1 MRKENKNNNKSQD
14 EIKNRQNDKKEENTT
29 VNDKNQSKIES
40 KEKKMPKK
48 EVNSVSENSEKIKK
62 STRKRTIVV
71 LVILVIALL
80 ALFIYAR
87 GSYLE
92 FKAIGESYIPVFW
105 RNLAYTFITF
115 AINFAFLYCAFY
127 FTNRTLRKSLK
138 VFFDDEKKEMP
149 RFPNKS
155 ICFII
160 ALIGSIA
167 TTKLLL
173 NSILLCFSNSKFGS
187 TDLVFGLDISYFI
200 FQRPFITFL
209 LSYLLVVVIA
219 TIVYAVVYALIVLN
233 ISFEGVA
240 RESIKKVDLVSK
252 LGSRIKLIAILLGLF
267 IFFYMVQNIGNE
279 KFLTIELSDA
289 TQFSL
294 FGAGN
299 SDVTVKLWGYV
310 LFAILAV
317 ISVWRAYKALKEK
330 STRRVLGNLLI
341 VPVYLII
348 LAVALAGYQ
357 LIFIGSNVLDKNQE
371 YIAENIRQTKN
382 AFGINIEEQNIDY
395 SGTIT
400 REELNQNSNVIDNV
414 AIVSSSNVLQD
425 LKSSQTEKGYYTYRS
440 TQVEMYNIN
449 NKPTLVYVSPRE
461 IDSSN
466 TTYSNKTYEYTH
478 GYGAVITM
486 AGKTDEEGNLSNIQK
501 EFGDLSEAEISTTEP
516 RIYFGL
522 ETNNA
527 VVVNKDK
534 NTEFDYL
541 NDDATEQNYSYT
553 GDAGLTLNFFDR
565 IVLGIKE
572 GDLQLAFSGN
582 VDSNSKIIINRNIL
596 ERARIIMPY
605 LTYDENP
612 YLVVDDSGNQYWVID
627 AYTTSNSYP
636 FSEQIE
642 LENGQ
647 TINYIRNSVKVIVN
661 AFDGT
666 MKFYITDRTDPIVMA
681 YNNMYPGLFVDKDE
695 KIPEDISKHFVYP
708 QYLYD
713 IQAEVIQKYHNI
725 QPEVL
730 YRANDIW
737 KIAESN
743 NNGRTIQMK
752 SYYTM
757 VKPAGT
763 DTETLGLVIPFTPY
777 GKQNMISYMV
787 GTYENGEAKLKL
799 YEFPT
804 DSNVLGPM
812 QIETQINQD
821 GTISTDIAS
830 LSVSGTKITRNL
842 IAVPINNTILYVEPV
857 YQQLLNETTEQKPTL
872 KRVVVASGNKI
883 AIGNNFDEAL
893 TNLLSQSAG
902 NIEITDPDNIDDLIN
917 EIIKANSNVKNSSSN
932 NDWRLFGEDMQT
944 LTSLIDELD
953 NAVKEQKANET
964 ANEIANEVNTN
975 TVANEVANSVVQ

>member
-1 MRKENKNNNKSQD
+1 MSKNKNADTLKNTD
-14 EIKNRQNDKKEENTT
+14 ELKKDSNTMT
-29 VNDKNQSKIES
+29 KV
-40 KEKKMPKK
+40 KKH
-48 EVNSVSENSEKIKK
+48 
-62 STRKRTIVV
+62 TRKRTIIV
-71 LVILVIALL
+71 LAILIIALITL
-80 ALFIYAR
+80 YIYVR

-92 FKAIGESYIPVFW
+92 FKAIGENYIPVFW

-115 AINFAFLYCAFY
+115 LVNFVFLYCAFY
-127 FTNRTLRKSLK
+127 FTNRTLKKGLQ

-149 RFPNKS
+149 KFPNKS

-160 ALIGSIA
+160 ALVGSIA

-173 NSILLCFSNSKFGS
+173 NSILLCFSNSKFGY
-187 TDLVFGLDISYFI
+187 TDLVFGLDISYFM
-200 FQRPFITFL
+200 FQRPFITFM

-219 TIVYAVVYALIVLN
+219 TIVYAVIYALIVLN

-252 LGSRIKLIAILLGLF
+252 LSSRIKLIAILLGLF

-279 KFLTIELSDA
+279 QFLTIELSDA

-294 FGAGN
+294 FGAGS

-317 ISVWRAYKALKEK
+317 ISVLRAYKVLKEK

-348 LAVALAGYQ
+348 LAVVLAGYQ

-371 YIAENIRQTKN
+371 YIAENIKQTKN
-382 AFGINIEEQNIDY
+382 AFGINIEENNIDY

-400 REELNQNSNVIDNV
+400 REELNKNDNVIDNV

-425 LKSSQTEKGYYTYRS
+425 LQSSQTEKGYYTYRN
-440 TQVEMYNIN
+440 TQIEMYNI
-449 NKPTLVYVSPRE
+449 KGEPTLVYVSPRE

-478 GYGAVITM
+478 GYGTVITM
-486 AGKTDEEGNLSNIQK
+486 AGKTDEEGNLNNLQK
-501 EFGDLSEAEISTTEP
+501 EFGDLSNSSIPISEP
-516 RIYFGL
+516 RIYYGL

-527 VVVNKDK
+527 VVVNKDESV
-534 NTEFDYL
+534 EFDYL
-541 NDDATEQNYSYT
+541 KDNGEESTYSYT
-553 GDAGLTLNFFDR
+553 GSAGLNLNFLDR
-565 IVLGIKE
+565 IILGIKE

-582 VDSNSKIIINRNIL
+582 VDKNSKIIINRNIL
-596 ERARIIMPY
+596 ERAKIIMPY
-605 LTYDENP
+605 LTYDDNP
-612 YLVVDDSGNQYWVID
+612 YMVIDDSGNQYWVID
-627 AYTTSNSYP
+627 AYTTSNNYP
-636 FSEQIE
+636 FSEQVD
-642 LENGQ
+642 LGNNQ
-647 TINYIRNSVKVIVN
+647 KINYIRNSVKVIVN

-681 YNNMYPGLFVDKDE
+681 YNNMYPGLFVERDE
-695 KIPEDISKHFVYP
+695 TIPEDISKHFVYP

-725 QPEVL
+725 APEVL
-730 YRANDIW
+730 YRGNDIW
-737 KIAESN
+737 QIAETN
-743 NNGRTIQMK
+743 NMGRTTKME

-757 VKPAGT
+757 VKPART
-763 DTETLGLVIPFTPY
+763 DEEILGLVIPFTPY

-799 YEFPT
+799 YEFPS

-883 AIGNNFDEAL
+883 AIGNTFEEAL

-902 NIEITDPDNIDDLIN
+902 NIEITDPNNIDDLIN
-917 EIIKANSNVKNSSSN
+917 EIIKANGNVKNSSSN
-932 NDWRLFGEDMQT
+932 NDWKLFGEDMQT
-944 LTSLIDELD
+944 LTSLIDKLE
-953 NAVKEQKANET
+953 NAVREHKTNEVVDETENEVNINEFSTNNIKET
-964 ANEIANEVNTN
+964 AN
-975 TVANEVANSVVQ
+975 SVIQ

>member
-1 MRKENKNNNKSQD
+1 M
-14 EIKNRQNDKKEENTT
+14 KEENK
-29 VNDKNQSKIES
+29 VEKNIAKEEEKKTQAKASKI
-40 KEKKMPKK
+40 KH
-48 EVNSVSENSEKIKK
+48 
-62 STRKRTIVV
+62 TRKRTIIV
-71 LVILVIALL
+71 LAILIIALISL
-80 ALFIYAR
+80 YVYVR

-92 FKAIGESYIPVFW
+92 FEAIGENYIPVFW
-105 RNLAYTFITF
+105 RNLAYSLLTFTV
-115 AINFAFLYCAFY
+115 NFIFLYSAFY
-127 FTNRTLRKSLK
+127 FTNRTLKKGLK

-149 RFPNKS
+149 KFPNKS
-155 ICFII
+155 ISFII
-160 ALIGSIA
+160 ALVGSIA
-167 TTKLLL
+167 TTQLLL
-173 NSILLCFSNSKFGS
+173 NNILLFFSNSQFGS
-187 TDLVFGLDISYFI
+187 TDLVFGMDISYFM
-200 FQRPFITFL
+200 FQRPFITFM
-209 LSYLLVVVIA
+209 LSYLLVAVVA

-240 RESIKKVDLVSK
+240 RESIKKVDLIGK
-252 LGSRIKLIAILLGLF
+252 IGPRIKLIAIFLGLF

-289 TQFSL
+289 TQYSL

-299 SDVTVKLWGYV
+299 SDVTIKLWGYV
-310 LFAILAV
+310 VFAILAV
-317 ISVWRAYKALKEK
+317 ISVWRAYKALKDK

-348 LAVALAGYQ
+348 LAVVLAGYQ
-357 LIFIGSNVLDKNQE
+357 IIFIGSNVLDKNQE

-382 AFGINIEEQNIDY
+382 AFGINIEEQNINY

-400 REELNQNSNVIDNV
+400 REELNQNENVIDNV

-425 LKSSQTEKGYYTYRS
+425 LQSSQTEKGYYTYRN
-440 TQVEMYNIN
+440 TQIELYNIDD
-449 NKPTLVYVSPRE
+449 KPTLVYVSPRE

-478 GYGAVITM
+478 GYGTVITM
-486 AGKTDEEGNLSNIQK
+486 AGETDEEGNLSNIQK
-501 EFGDLSEAEISTTEP
+501 DFGDLSESAVSTSEP

-522 ETNNA
+522 ETNDA
-527 VVVNKDK
+527 VVVNKDE

-541 NDDATEQNYSYT
+541 NEDGTEKNYSYT
-553 GDAGLTLNFFDR
+553 GDAGLTLNFLDR
-565 IVLGIKE
+565 IILGIKE

-596 ERARIIMPY
+596 HRARIIMPY
-605 LTYDENP
+605 LTYDDNP
-612 YLVVDDSGNQYWVID
+612 YMVIDDSGNQYWVID

-636 FSEQIE
+636 FSQQLD

-666 MKFYITDRTDPIVMA
+666 IKFYITDRTDPIAMA
-681 YNNMYPGLFVDKDE
+681 YNNMYPGLFVDRDE
-695 KIPEDISKHFVYP
+695 EIPEDISKHFVYP

-713 IQAEVIQKYHNI
+713 IQAEIIQKYHNI
-725 QPEVL
+725 EPGVL

-737 KIAESN
+737 QVAETN
-743 NNGRTIQMK
+743 NSGRTTQME

-757 VKPAGT
+757 VKPVGT
-763 DTETLGLVIPFTPY
+763 EEETLGLVIPFTPY

-787 GTYENGEAKLKL
+787 GTYENGEAKLTL
-799 YEFPT
+799 YEFPS

-812 QIETQINQD
+812 QVETQINQD

-830 LSVSGTKITRNL
+830 LSVSGTRITRNL

-883 AIGNNFDEAL
+883 AIGNTVDEAL
-893 TNLLSQSAG
+893 TNLMSQSAG

-917 EIIKANSNVKNSSSN
+917 EIIKANGNVKNSSSN
-932 NDWRLFGEDMQT
+932 NDWKLFGEDMQT
-944 LTSLIDELD
+944 LTGLIDQLE
-953 NAVKEQKANET
+953 NAVNDQETNTTSNET
-964 ANEIANEVNTN
+964 EVQNGVSNNEVFSNDVN
-975 TVANEVANSVVQ
+975 ETVNSVVQ

>member
-1 MRKENKNNNKSQD
+1 M
-14 EIKNRQNDKKEENTT
+14 
-29 VNDKNQSKIES
+29 
-40 KEKKMPKK
+40 
-48 EVNSVSENSEKIKK
+48 
-62 STRKRTIVV
+62 
-71 LVILVIALL
+71 
-80 ALFIYAR
+80 
-87 GSYLE
+87 
-92 FKAIGESYIPVFW
+92 
-105 RNLAYTFITF
+105 
-115 AINFAFLYCAFY
+115 
-127 FTNRTLRKSLK
+127 
-138 VFFDDEKKEMP
+138 
-149 RFPNKS
+149 
-155 ICFII
+155 
-160 ALIGSIA
+160 
-167 TTKLLL
+167 
-173 NSILLCFSNSKFGS
+173 
-187 TDLVFGLDISYFI
+187 

-209 LSYLLVVVIA
+209 LSYLLIIVIA
-219 TIVYAVVYALIVLN
+219 TIIYAVVYALIVLN

-252 LGSRIKLIAILLGLF
+252 LGSRVKLIAILLGLF
-267 IFFYMVQNIGNE
+267 IFFSMVQNIGNE
-279 KFLTIELSDA
+279 RFLTIELSDA
-289 TQFSL
+289 TQYSL
-294 FGAGN
+294 FGAGD
-299 SDVTVKLWGYV
+299 SDVTIKLWGYV
-310 LFAILAV
+310 IFAVLAV
-317 ISVWRAYKALKEK
+317 ISVFRAYKALKDK

-348 LAVALAGYQ
+348 LAVVLAGYQ
-357 LIFIGSNVLDKNQE
+357 LIFIGSNELDKNQE

-382 AFGINIEEQNIDY
+382 AFGINIEEQNINY

-400 REELNQNSNVIDNV
+400 KEELNQNENVIDNI

-425 LKSSQTEKGYYTYRS
+425 LQSSQTEKGYYTYRN
-440 TQVEMYNIN
+440 TQIELYNIN
-449 NKPTLVYVSPRE
+449 NKPTTVYVSPRE

-478 GYGAVITM
+478 GYGTVITM
-486 AGKTDEEGNLSNIQK
+486 AGNTDEEGNLNNIQK
-501 EFGDLSEAEISTTEP
+501 EFGDLSDSSISTSEP

-522 ETNNA
+522 ETNDA
-527 VVVNKDK
+527 VVVNPDE

-541 NDDATEQNYSYT
+541 NDDGTEKNYSYT
-553 GDAGLTLNFFDR
+553 GDAGLTLNFLDR
-565 IVLGIKE
+565 IILGIKE

-582 VDSNSKIIINRNIL
+582 VDSDSKIIINRNII
-596 ERARIIMPY
+596 ERAKIIMPY
-605 LTYDENP
+605 LTYDDNP
-612 YLVVDDSGNQYWVID
+612 YMVIDDSGNQYWVID

-642 LENGQ
+642 LEDGH

-681 YNNMYPGLFVDKDE
+681 YNNMYPGLFVDRDE
-695 KIPEDISKHFVYP
+695 EIPEDISKHFVYP

-737 KIAESN
+737 QIAETN
-743 NNGRTIQMK
+743 NSGRTTQME

-763 DTETLGLVIPFTPY
+763 DEETLGLVIPFTPY

-787 GTYENGEAKLKL
+787 GTYENGEAKLTL
-799 YEFPT
+799 YEFPS

-812 QIETQINQD
+812 QVETQINQD

-830 LSVSGTKITRNL
+830 LSVSGTRITRNL

-872 KRVVVASGNKI
+872 RRVVVASGNKI
-883 AIGNNFDEAL
+883 AIGNTLDEAL

-902 NIEITDPDNIDDLIN
+902 NIEITNPDNIDDLIN
-917 EIIKANSNVKNSSSN
+917 EIIKANGNVKNSSSN

-944 LTSLIDELD
+944 LTGLIDQLE
-953 NAVKEQKANET
+953 NAVSAQETNAVTNET
-964 ANEIANEVNTN
+964 EMQNEVVNETVNNT
-975 TVANEVANSVVQ
+975 AE

>member
-1 MRKENKNNNKSQD
+1 MAEKDSSKS
-14 EIKNRQNDKKEENTT
+14 IKTETT
-29 VNDKNQSKIES
+29 VKNDSKNTADKSAKV
-40 KEKKMPKK
+40 KR
-48 EVNSVSENSEKIKK
+48 
-62 STRKRTIVV
+62 STRKRTIIV
-71 LVILVIALL
+71 LVILTIAFLSI
-80 ALFIYAR
+80 FVYAR

-92 FKAIGESYIPVFW
+92 FKAIGENYIPVFW
-105 RNLAYTFITF
+105 RNIAYTSITF
-115 AINFAFLYCAFY
+115 IINFIFLYCAFY

-155 ICFII
+155 VSFII

-167 TTKLLL
+167 TTQLLL
-173 NSILLCFSNSKFGS
+173 NNLLLCFSNSKFGS
-187 TDLVFGLDISYFI
+187 TDFVFGLDISYFM
-200 FQRPFITFL
+200 FQRPFITFM
-209 LSYLLVVVIA
+209 LSYLLVVVVA
-219 TIVYAVVYALIVLN
+219 TIIYAVVYALIVLN

-252 LGSRIKLIAILLGLF
+252 LGSRIKLIAVILGLF

-289 TQFSL
+289 TQYSL
-294 FGAGN
+294 FGAGD
-299 SDVTVKLWGYV
+299 SDVTIKLWGYV
-310 LFAILAV
+310 IFAILVV
-317 ISVWRAYKALKEK
+317 ISIFKAYKALKDK
-330 STRRVLGNLLI
+330 STRRVLGNLLV

-348 LAVALAGYQ
+348 LAVVLAGYQ

-400 REELNQNSNVIDNV
+400 REELNQNDNVIDNV
-414 AIVSSSNVLQD
+414 AIVSNSNVLQD
-425 LKSSQTEKGYYTYRS
+425 LQSSQTEKGYYTYRN
-440 TQVEMYNIN
+440 TQIEMYNIKG
-449 NKPTLVYVSPRE
+449 KPTLVYVSPRE

-636 FSEQIE
+636 FSQQVD
-642 LENGQ
+642 LDNGE
-647 TINYIRNSVKVIVN
+647 TMNYIRNSVKVIVN

-666 MKFYITDRTDPIVMA
+666 MKFYITDRT
-681 YNNMYPGLFVDKDE
+681 
-695 KIPEDISKHFVYP
+695 
-708 QYLYD
+708 
-713 IQAEVIQKYHNI
+713 
-725 QPEVL
+725 
-730 YRANDIW
+730 
-737 KIAESN
+737 
-743 NNGRTIQMK
+743 T
-752 SYYTM
+752 
-757 VKPAGT
+757 
-763 DTETLGLVIPFTPY
+763 
-777 GKQNMISYMV
+777 
-787 GTYENGEAKLKL
+787 
-799 YEFPT
+799 
-804 DSNVLGPM
+804 
-812 QIETQINQD
+812 
-821 GTISTDIAS
+821 
-830 LSVSGTKITRNL
+830 
-842 IAVPINNTILYVEPV
+842 
-857 YQQLLNETTEQKPTL
+857 QLLWH
-872 KRVVVASGNKI
+872 
-883 AIGNNFDEAL
+883 
-893 TNLLSQSAG
+893 
-902 NIEITDPDNIDDLIN
+902 ITICIQDYL
-917 EIIKANSNVKNSSSN
+917 
-932 NDWRLFGEDMQT
+932 
-944 LTSLIDELD
+944 
-953 NAVKEQKANET
+953 
-964 ANEIANEVNTN
+964 
-975 TVANEVANSVVQ
+975 

>member
-1 MRKENKNNNKSQD
+1 
-14 EIKNRQNDKKEENTT
+14 
-29 VNDKNQSKIES
+29 
-40 KEKKMPKK
+40 
-48 EVNSVSENSEKIKK
+48 
-62 STRKRTIVV
+62 
-71 LVILVIALL
+71 
-80 ALFIYAR
+80 
-87 GSYLE
+87 
-92 FKAIGESYIPVFW
+92 
-105 RNLAYTFITF
+105 
-115 AINFAFLYCAFY
+115 
-127 FTNRTLRKSLK
+127 
-138 VFFDDEKKEMP
+138 
-149 RFPNKS
+149 
-155 ICFII
+155 
-160 ALIGSIA
+160 
-167 TTKLLL
+167 
-173 NSILLCFSNSKFGS
+173 
-187 TDLVFGLDISYFI
+187 
-200 FQRPFITFL
+200 
-209 LSYLLVVVIA
+209 
-219 TIVYAVVYALIVLN
+219 
-233 ISFEGVA
+233 
-240 RESIKKVDLVSK
+240 
-252 LGSRIKLIAILLGLF
+252 
-267 IFFYMVQNIGNE
+267 
-279 KFLTIELSDA
+279 
-289 TQFSL
+289 
-294 FGAGN
+294 
-299 SDVTVKLWGYV
+299 
-310 LFAILAV
+310 
-317 ISVWRAYKALKEK
+317 
-330 STRRVLGNLLI
+330 
-341 VPVYLII
+341 
-348 LAVALAGYQ
+348 
-357 LIFIGSNVLDKNQE
+357 
-371 YIAENIRQTKN
+371 
-382 AFGINIEEQNIDY
+382 
-395 SGTIT
+395 
-400 REELNQNSNVIDNV
+400 
-414 AIVSSSNVLQD
+414 
-425 LKSSQTEKGYYTYRS
+425 
-440 TQVEMYNIN
+440 
-449 NKPTLVYVSPRE
+449 
-461 IDSSN
+461 
-466 TTYSNKTYEYTH
+466 
-478 GYGAVITM
+478 M

-636 FSEQIE
+636 FSQQVD
-642 LENGQ
+642 LDNGE
-647 TINYIRNSVKVIVN
+647 TMNYIRNSVKVIVN

-763 DTETLGLVIPFTPY
+763 DSETLGLVIPFTPY

-799 YEFPT
+799 YEFPS

-842 IAVPINNTILYVEPV
+842 IAVPINNTILYIEPV

>member
-1 MRKENKNNNKSQD
+1 MKKENNNNNKSQD
-14 EIKNRQNDKKEENTT
+14 EIKKETNETK
-29 VNDKNQSKIES
+29 VEKNEKIETNNN
-40 KEKKMPKK
+40 KTVKVKK
-48 EVNSVSENSEKIKK
+48 I
-62 STRKRTIVV
+62 TRKRTIIVLAFLVV
-71 LVILVIALL
+71 ALISL
-80 ALFIYAR
+80 YVYVR

-92 FKAIGESYIPVFW
+92 FKAIGENYIPVFW
-105 RNLAYTFITF
+105 RNITYSLITF
-115 AINFAFLYCAFY
+115 AINFIFLYSAFY
-127 FTNRTLRKSLK
+127 FTNRSLKKGLK

-149 RFPNKS
+149 KFPNKS
-155 ICFII
+155 VSFII
-160 ALIGSIA
+160 ALIGSVA
-167 TTKLLL
+167 TTQILL
-173 NSILLCFSNSKFGS
+173 NNILLCFSNSKFGS
-187 TDLVFGLDISYFI
+187 TDLVFGLDISYFM
-200 FQRPFITFL
+200 FQRPFIIFI
-209 LSYLLVVVIA
+209 LSYLMVVTIA
-219 TIVYAVVYALIVLN
+219 TIVYAIIYAIIVLN
-233 ISFEGVA
+233 MSFEGVE

-252 LGSRIKLIAILLGLF
+252 LGSRIKFLAVLFGLF

-289 TQFSL
+289 TQYSL

-299 SDVTVKLWGYV
+299 SDVTIKLWGYV
-310 LFAILAV
+310 IFAVLVV
-317 ISVWRAYKALKEK
+317 ISILRAYKALKDK

-348 LAVALAGYQ
+348 LAVVLAGYQ
-357 LIFIGSNVLDKNQE
+357 LIFIGSNELDKNQE
-371 YIAENIRQTKN
+371 YIAENIKQTKN
-382 AFGINIEEQNIDY
+382 AFGINVEENNIDY

-400 REELNQNSNVIDNV
+400 KEELSKEENVIDNI
-414 AIVSSSNVLQD
+414 AIVNSSNVLQD
-425 LKSSQTEKGYYTYRS
+425 LQSSQTEKGYYTYRS
-440 TQVEMYNIN
+440 TQIQLYNIN

-486 AGKTDEEGNLSNIQK
+486 AGETDEEGNLNNVQK
-501 EFGDLSEAEISTTEP
+501 DFGDLSNSVISTTEP

-522 ETNNA
+522 ETNSA
-527 VVVNKDK
+527 VVVNEDE
-534 NTEFDYL
+534 NTEFDYT
-541 NDDATEQNYSYT
+541 NDDGAEENYAYT
-553 GDAGLTLNFFDR
+553 GNAGLTLNLLDR
-565 IVLGIKE
+565 IILGIKE

-582 VDSNSKIIINRNIL
+582 VDKNSKIIINRNIL
-596 ERARIIMPY
+596 ERAKIIMPY

-612 YLVVDDSGNQYWVID
+612 YLVIDDLGNQYWVID

-636 FSEQIE
+636 FSQQID
-642 LENGQ
+642 LGNGQ
-647 TINYIRNSVKVIVN
+647 KINYIRNSVKVIVN

-681 YNNMYPGLFVDKDE
+681 YNNMYPGLFESKDE

-708 QYLYD
+708 KYLYD
-713 IQAEVIQKYHNI
+713 IQAEVMQKYHNI

-730 YRANDIW
+730 YRGNDIW

-743 NNGRTIQMK
+743 NTGKNAQME

-763 DTETLGLVIPFTPY
+763 ENETLGLVIPFTPY

-787 GTYENGEAKLKL
+787 GTYENGEAKLTV
-799 YEFPT
+799 YEFPS

-830 LSVSGTKITRNL
+830 LSVSGTKITKNL
-842 IAVPINNTILYVEPV
+842 IAVPINNTILYVESI

-872 KRVVVASGNKI
+872 KRIIVASGNKI
-883 AIGNNFDEAL
+883 AIGNSLDEAL

-902 NIEITDPDNIDDLIN
+902 NIEITNPDNIDDLID
-917 EIIKANSNVKNSSSN
+917 EIIKANGNVKNSSSN
-932 NDWRLFGEDMQT
+932 NDWKLFGEDMQT

-953 NAVKEQKANET
+953 NAVKEEKANKEDDSQ
-964 ANEIANEVNTN
+964 N
-975 TVANEVANSVVQ
+975 TVSNELVNANIIE

>member
-1 MRKENKNNNKSQD
+1 M
-14 EIKNRQNDKKEENTT
+14 KEENK
-29 VNDKNQSKIES
+29 VEKNIAKEEEKKTQAKASKI
-40 KEKKMPKK
+40 KH
-48 EVNSVSENSEKIKK
+48 
-62 STRKRTIVV
+62 TRKRTIIV
-71 LVILVIALL
+71 LAILIIALISL
-80 ALFIYAR
+80 YVYVR

-92 FKAIGESYIPVFW
+92 FKAIGENYIPVFW
-105 RNLAYTFITF
+105 RNLAYSLLTFTV
-115 AINFAFLYCAFY
+115 NFIFLYSAFY
-127 FTNRTLRKSLK
+127 FTNRTLKKGLK

-149 RFPNKS
+149 KFPNKS
-155 ICFII
+155 ISFMI
-160 ALIGSIA
+160 ALVGSIA
-167 TTKLLL
+167 TTQLLL
-173 NSILLCFSNSKFGS
+173 NNILLFFSNSQFGS
-187 TDLVFGLDISYFI
+187 TDLVFGMDISYFM
-200 FQRPFITFL
+200 FQRPFITFM
-209 LSYLLVVVIA
+209 LSYLLVVVVA

-240 RESIKKVDLVSK
+240 RESIKKVDLIGK
-252 LGSRIKLIAILLGLF
+252 IGPRIKLIAIFLGLF

-289 TQFSL
+289 TQYSL

-299 SDVTVKLWGYV
+299 SDVTIKLWGYV
-310 LFAILAV
+310 VFAILAV
-317 ISVWRAYKALKEK
+317 ISVWRAYKALKDK

-348 LAVALAGYQ
+348 LAVVLAGYQ
-357 LIFIGSNVLDKNQE
+357 IIFIGSNVLDKNQE

-382 AFGINIEEQNIDY
+382 AFGINIEEQNINY

-400 REELNQNSNVIDNV
+400 REELNQNENVIDNV

-425 LKSSQTEKGYYTYRS
+425 LQSSQTEKGYYTYRN
-440 TQVEMYNIN
+440 TQIELYNIDD
-449 NKPTLVYVSPRE
+449 KPTLVYVSPRE

-478 GYGAVITM
+478 GYGTVITM
-486 AGKTDEEGNLSNIQK
+486 AGETDEEGNLSNIQK
-501 EFGDLSEAEISTTEP
+501 DFGDLSESAVSTSEP

-522 ETNNA
+522 ETNDA
-527 VVVNKDK
+527 VVVNKDE

-541 NDDATEQNYSYT
+541 NEDGTEKNYSYT
-553 GDAGLTLNFFDR
+553 GDAGLTLNFLDR
-565 IVLGIKE
+565 IILGIKE

-596 ERARIIMPY
+596 HRARIIMPY
-605 LTYDENP
+605 LTYDDNP
-612 YLVVDDSGNQYWVID
+612 YMVIDDSGNQYWVID

-636 FSEQIE
+636 FSQQLD

-666 MKFYITDRTDPIVMA
+666 MKFYITDRTDPIAMA
-681 YNNMYPGLFVDKDE
+681 YNNMYPGLFVDRDE
-695 KIPEDISKHFVYP
+695 VIPEDISKHFVYP

-713 IQAEVIQKYHNI
+713 IQAEIIQKYHNI
-725 QPEVL
+725 EPGVL

-737 KIAESN
+737 QVAETN
-743 NNGRTIQMK
+743 NSGRTTQME

-757 VKPAGT
+757 VKPVGT
-763 DTETLGLVIPFTPY
+763 EEETLGLVIPFTPY

-787 GTYENGEAKLKL
+787 GTYENGEAKLTL
-799 YEFPT
+799 YEFPS

-812 QIETQINQD
+812 QVETQINQD

-830 LSVSGTKITRNL
+830 LSVSGTRITRNL

-883 AIGNNFDEAL
+883 AIGNTVDEAL
-893 TNLLSQSAG
+893 TNLMSQSAG

-917 EIIKANSNVKNSSSN
+917 EIIKANGNVKNSSSN
-932 NDWRLFGEDMQT
+932 NDWKLFGEDMQT
-944 LTSLIDELD
+944 LTGLIDQLE
-953 NAVKEQKANET
+953 NAVNDQETNTTSNET
-964 ANEIANEVNTN
+964 EVQNGVSNNEVFSNDVN
-975 TVANEVANSVVQ
+975 ETVNSVVQ

>member
-1 MRKENKNNNKSQD
+1 M
-14 EIKNRQNDKKEENTT
+14 KEENK
-29 VNDKNQSKIES
+29 VEKNIAKEEEKKTQAKASKI
-40 KEKKMPKK
+40 KH
-48 EVNSVSENSEKIKK
+48 
-62 STRKRTIVV
+62 TRKRTIIV
-71 LVILVIALL
+71 LAILIIALISL
-80 ALFIYAR
+80 YVYVR

-92 FKAIGESYIPVFW
+92 FKAIGENYIPVFW
-105 RNLAYTFITF
+105 RNLAYSLLTFTV
-115 AINFAFLYCAFY
+115 NFIFLYSAFY
-127 FTNRTLRKSLK
+127 FTNRTLKKGLK
-138 VFFDDEKKEMP
+138 VFFDDEKKGMP
-149 RFPNKS
+149 KFPNKS
-155 ICFII
+155 ISFII
-160 ALIGSIA
+160 ALVGSIA
-167 TTKLLL
+167 TTQLLL
-173 NSILLCFSNSKFGS
+173 NNILLFFSNSQFGS
-187 TDLVFGLDISYFI
+187 TDLVFGMDISYFM
-200 FQRPFITFL
+200 FQRPFITFM
-209 LSYLLVVVIA
+209 LSYLLVAVVA

-240 RESIKKVDLVSK
+240 RESIKKVDLIGK
-252 LGSRIKLIAILLGLF
+252 IGPRIKLIAIFLGLF

-289 TQFSL
+289 TQYSL

-299 SDVTVKLWGYV
+299 SDVTIKLWGYV
-310 LFAILAV
+310 VFAILAV
-317 ISVWRAYKALKEK
+317 ISVWRAYKALKDK

-348 LAVALAGYQ
+348 LAVVLAGYQ
-357 LIFIGSNVLDKNQE
+357 IIFIGSNVLDKNQE

-382 AFGINIEEQNIDY
+382 AFGINIEEQNINY

-400 REELNQNSNVIDNV
+400 REELNQNENVIDNV

-425 LKSSQTEKGYYTYRS
+425 LQSSQTEKGYYTYRN
-440 TQVEMYNIN
+440 TQIELYNIDD
-449 NKPTLVYVSPRE
+449 KPTLVYVSPRE

-478 GYGAVITM
+478 GYGTVITM
-486 AGKTDEEGNLSNIQK
+486 AGETDEEGNLSNIQK
-501 EFGDLSEAEISTTEP
+501 DFGDLSESAVSTSEP

-522 ETNNA
+522 ETNDA
-527 VVVNKDK
+527 VVVNKDE

-541 NDDATEQNYSYT
+541 NEDGTEKNYSYT
-553 GDAGLTLNFFDR
+553 GDAGLTLNFLDR
-565 IVLGIKE
+565 IILGIKE

-596 ERARIIMPY
+596 HRARIIMPY
-605 LTYDENP
+605 LTYDDNP
-612 YLVVDDSGNQYWVID
+612 YMVIDDSGNQYWVID

-636 FSEQIE
+636 FSQQLD

-666 MKFYITDRTDPIVMA
+666 MKFYITDRTDPIAMA
-681 YNNMYPGLFVDKDE
+681 YNNMYPGLFVDRDE
-695 KIPEDISKHFVYP
+695 EIPEDISKHFVYP

-713 IQAEVIQKYHNI
+713 IQAEIIQKYHNI
-725 QPEVL
+725 EPGVL

-737 KIAESN
+737 QVAETN
-743 NNGRTIQMK
+743 NSGRTTQME

-757 VKPAGT
+757 VKPVGT
-763 DTETLGLVIPFTPY
+763 EEETLGLVIPFTPY

-787 GTYENGEAKLKL
+787 GTYENGEAKLTL
-799 YEFPT
+799 YEFPS

-812 QIETQINQD
+812 QVETQINQD

-830 LSVSGTKITRNL
+830 LSVSGTRITRNL

-883 AIGNNFDEAL
+883 AIGNTVDEAL
-893 TNLLSQSAG
+893 TNLMSQSAG

-917 EIIKANSNVKNSSSN
+917 EIIKANGNVKNSSSN
-932 NDWRLFGEDMQT
+932 NDWKLFGEDMQT
-944 LTSLIDELD
+944 LTGLIDQLE
-953 NAVKEQKANET
+953 NAVNDQETNTTSNET
-964 ANEIANEVNTN
+964 EVQNGVSNNEVFSNDVN
-975 TVANEVANSVVQ
+975 ETVNSVVQ

>member
-1 MRKENKNNNKSQD
+1 M
-14 EIKNRQNDKKEENTT
+14 KEENK
-29 VNDKNQSKIES
+29 VEKNIAKEEEKKTQAKASKI
-40 KEKKMPKK
+40 KH
-48 EVNSVSENSEKIKK
+48 
-62 STRKRTIVV
+62 TRKRTIIV
-71 LVILVIALL
+71 LAILIIALISL
-80 ALFIYAR
+80 YVYVR

-92 FKAIGESYIPVFW
+92 FKAIGENYIPVFW
-105 RNLAYTFITF
+105 RNLAYSLLTFTV
-115 AINFAFLYCAFY
+115 NFIFLYSAFY
-127 FTNRTLRKSLK
+127 FTNRTLKKGLK
-138 VFFDDEKKEMP
+138 VFFDDEKKGMP
-149 RFPNKS
+149 KFPNKS
-155 ICFII
+155 ISFII
-160 ALIGSIA
+160 ALVGSIA
-167 TTKLLL
+167 TTQLLL
-173 NSILLCFSNSKFGS
+173 NNIRPIKTFM
-187 TDLVFGLDISYFI
+187 ISYLI
-200 FQRPFITFL
+200 
-209 LSYLLVVVIA
+209 VVVVS

-240 RESIKKVDLVSK
+240 RESIKKVDLIGK
-252 LGSRIKLIAILLGLF
+252 IGPRIKLIAIFLGLF

-289 TQFSL
+289 TQYSL

-299 SDVTVKLWGYV
+299 SDVTIKLWGYV
-310 LFAILAV
+310 VFAILAV
-317 ISVWRAYKALKEK
+317 ISVWRAYKALKDK

-348 LAVALAGYQ
+348 LAVVLAGYQ
-357 LIFIGSNVLDKNQE
+357 IIFIGSNVLDKNQE

-382 AFGINIEEQNIDY
+382 AFGINIEEQNINY

-400 REELNQNSNVIDNV
+400 REELNQNENVIDNV

-425 LKSSQTEKGYYTYRS
+425 LQSSQTEKGYYTYRN
-440 TQVEMYNIN
+440 TQIELYNIDD
-449 NKPTLVYVSPRE
+449 KPTLVYVSPRE

-478 GYGAVITM
+478 GYGTVITM
-486 AGKTDEEGNLSNIQK
+486 AGETDEEGNLSNIQK
-501 EFGDLSEAEISTTEP
+501 DFGDLSELAVSTSEP

-522 ETNNA
+522 ETNDA
-527 VVVNKDK
+527 VVVNKDE

-541 NDDATEQNYSYT
+541 NEDGTEKNYSYT
-553 GDAGLTLNFFDR
+553 GDAGLTLNFLDR
-565 IVLGIKE
+565 IILGIKE

-596 ERARIIMPY
+596 HRARIIMPY
-605 LTYDENP
+605 LTYDDNP
-612 YLVVDDSGNQYWVID
+612 YMVIDDSGNQYWVID

-636 FSEQIE
+636 FSQQLD

-666 MKFYITDRTDPIVMA
+666 MKFYITDRTDPIAMA
-681 YNNMYPGLFVDKDE
+681 YNNMYPGLFVDRDE
-695 KIPEDISKHFVYP
+695 EIPEDISKHFVYP

-713 IQAEVIQKYHNI
+713 IQAEIIQKYHNI
-725 QPEVL
+725 EPGVL

-737 KIAESN
+737 QVAETN
-743 NNGRTIQMK
+743 NSGRTTQME

-757 VKPAGT
+757 VKPVGT
-763 DTETLGLVIPFTPY
+763 EEETLGLVIPFTPY

-787 GTYENGEAKLKL
+787 GTYENGEAKLTL
-799 YEFPT
+799 YEFPS

-812 QIETQINQD
+812 QVETQINQD

-830 LSVSGTKITRNL
+830 LSVSGTRITRNL

-883 AIGNNFDEAL
+883 AIGNTVDEAL
-893 TNLLSQSAG
+893 TNLMSQSAG

-917 EIIKANSNVKNSSSN
+917 EIIKANGNVKNSSSN
-932 NDWRLFGEDMQT
+932 NDWKLFGEDMQT
-944 LTSLIDELD
+944 LTGLIDQLE
-953 NAVKEQKANET
+953 NAVNDQETNTTSNET
-964 ANEIANEVNTN
+964 EVQNGVSNNEVFSNDVN
-975 TVANEVANSVVQ
+975 ETVNSVVQ

>member
-1 MRKENKNNNKSQD
+1 M
-14 EIKNRQNDKKEENTT
+14 KEENK
-29 VNDKNQSKIES
+29 VEKNIAKEEEKKTQAKASKI
-40 KEKKMPKK
+40 KH
-48 EVNSVSENSEKIKK
+48 
-62 STRKRTIVV
+62 TRKRTIIV
-71 LVILVIALL
+71 LAILIIALISL
-80 ALFIYAR
+80 YVYVR

-92 FKAIGESYIPVFW
+92 FEAIGENYIPVFW
-105 RNLAYTFITF
+105 RNLAYSLLTFTV
-115 AINFAFLYCAFY
+115 NFIFLYSAFY
-127 FTNRTLRKSLK
+127 FTNRTLKKGLK

-149 RFPNKS
+149 KFPNKS
-155 ICFII
+155 ISFMI
-160 ALIGSIA
+160 ALVGSIA
-167 TTKLLL
+167 TTQFLL
-173 NSILLCFSNSKFGS
+173 NNILLFFSNSQFGS
-187 TDLVFGLDISYFI
+187 TDLVFGMDISYFM
-200 FQRPFITFL
+200 FQRPFITFM
-209 LSYLLVVVIA
+209 LSYLLVVVVA

-240 RESIKKVDLVSK
+240 RESIKKVDLIGK
-252 LGSRIKLIAILLGLF
+252 IGPRIKLIAIFLGLF

-289 TQFSL
+289 TQYSL

-299 SDVTVKLWGYV
+299 SDVTIKLWGYV
-310 LFAILAV
+310 VFAILAV
-317 ISVWRAYKALKEK
+317 ISVWRAYKALKDK

-348 LAVALAGYQ
+348 LAVVLAGYQ
-357 LIFIGSNVLDKNQE
+357 IIFIGSNVLDKNQE

-382 AFGINIEEQNIDY
+382 AFGINIEEQNINY

-400 REELNQNSNVIDNV
+400 REELNQNENVIDNV

-425 LKSSQTEKGYYTYRS
+425 LQSSQTEKGYYTYRN
-440 TQVEMYNIN
+440 TQIELYNIDD
-449 NKPTLVYVSPRE
+449 KPTLVYVSPRE

-478 GYGAVITM
+478 GYGTVITM
-486 AGKTDEEGNLSNIQK
+486 AGETDEEGNLSNIQK
-501 EFGDLSEAEISTTEP
+501 DFGDLSESAVSTSEP

-522 ETNNA
+522 ETNDA
-527 VVVNKDK
+527 VVVNKDE

-541 NDDATEQNYSYT
+541 NEDGTEKNYSYT
-553 GDAGLTLNFFDR
+553 GDAGLTLNFLDR
-565 IVLGIKE
+565 IILGIKE

-596 ERARIIMPY
+596 HRARIIMPY
-605 LTYDENP
+605 LTYDDNP
-612 YLVVDDSGNQYWVID
+612 YMVIDDSGNQYWVID

-636 FSEQIE
+636 FSQQLD

-666 MKFYITDRTDPIVMA
+666 LKFYITDRTDPIAMA
-681 YNNMYPGLFVDKDE
+681 YNNMYPGLFVDRDE
-695 KIPEDISKHFVYP
+695 EIPEDISKHFVYP

-713 IQAEVIQKYHNI
+713 IQAEIIQKYHNI
-725 QPEVL
+725 EPGVL

-737 KIAESN
+737 QVAETN
-743 NNGRTIQMK
+743 NSGRTTQME

-757 VKPAGT
+757 VKPVGT
-763 DTETLGLVIPFTPY
+763 EEETLGLVIPFTPY

-787 GTYENGEAKLKL
+787 GTYENGEAKLTL
-799 YEFPT
+799 YEFPS

-812 QIETQINQD
+812 QVETQINQD

-830 LSVSGTKITRNL
+830 LSVSGTRITRNL

-883 AIGNNFDEAL
+883 AIGNTVDEAL
-893 TNLLSQSAG
+893 TNLMSQSAG

-917 EIIKANSNVKNSSSN
+917 EIIKANGNVKNSSSN
-932 NDWRLFGEDMQT
+932 NDWKLFGEDMQT
-944 LTSLIDELD
+944 LTGLIDQLE
-953 NAVKEQKANET
+953 NAVNDQETNTTSNET
-964 ANEIANEVNTN
+964 EVQNGVSNNEVFSNDVN
-975 TVANEVANSVVQ
+975 ETVNSVVQ